1 LWRSTRKSA
10 SQSAALSTT
19 ASPFSV
25 ELSRLAA
32 GTLREEGVPGRD
44 ELDAI
49 GVESVDVG
57 FRIGNAS
64 NASTSSIVVCS
75 RMPDPVCAS
84 RTAGRVAGP
93 L

>member
-1 LWRSTRKSA
+1 
-10 SQSAALSTT
+10 
-19 ASPFSV
+19 
-25 ELSRLAA
+25 
-32 GTLREEGVPGRD
+32 VPGRD

-57 FRIGNAS
+57 SRMGNAS
-64 NASTSSIVVCS
+64 NASTSSIVVSS